1 MAASCE
7 DNQTPDDAT
16 HWRISSGEAR
26 EEKFEDCPPVE
37 RPAPPKEPFMGN
49 VHWYTPL
56 PRDMSGQP
64 IVKGMLTFDAAYEN
78 GILYSYVTIAT
89 VLFHFVRI
97 IRKLG

>member
-7 DNQTPDDAT
+7 DNLTADYAT
-16 HWRISSGEAR
+16 HRGISSSEAR
-26 EEKFEDCPPVE
+26 EEKSEDGPPVE

-64 IVKGMLTFDAAYEN
+64 IVKGILTFDAAYEN
-78 GILYSYVTIAT
+78 GSL
-89 VLFHFVRI
+89 
-97 IRKLG
+97 